1 MVWACMSMKLSSH
14 RGTLLA
20 RPDSHFSPQLG
31 TLFVFV
37 RNLHRPV
44 RQRQRSV
51 RQRQRH
57 RPVRQGQGQRQGGK
71 EGISNS

>member
-31 TLFVFV
+31 TLLVFV

-44 RQRQRSV
+44 RQRQ
-51 RQRQRH
+51 
-57 RPVRQGQGQRQGGK
+57 GGK
-71 EGISNS
+71 EGILNS